1 MANLLYDKM
10 FRVVGPAGPDTLT
23 LPQLLAEVTLDRVT
37 RYEGLRAHQE
47 QPWAMFLVQLAVLAL
62 RAGKYT
68 SLPEDAGT
76 WRGLLTSLT
85 GGDED
90 AWNLIRADKG
100 KPAFMQVP
108 LGGDEDTSK
117 WAVLGTPDGL
127 DVLVTSKNWDV
138 QRATFVDPLPEHWVY
153 ALVTVQTTQGYLGAT
168 WYQVA
173 RMNSGYGNRP
183 FTARTSSLRLGVRFR
198 EDVEALVEGRGKFVD
213 RYGFAREGG
222 HGLLY
227 LLPWDGK
234 TGIDKGDL
242 DPYCV
247 EVCQRIRLL
256 RDENGVIRAVR
267 NGSKVPRIEKSKDD
281 KDFGD
286 PWTPV
291 NRESGKSF
299 TLGPTGWSSGTTA
312 SLLTS
317 ASFEG
322 AMTMAP
328 GPDKT
333 LFVASALVRGQGKTE
348 GFHERVIPVPPDV
361 ARRMGEEPEFLTR
374 LGELAEAQVTDAGKV
389 RRSVLRFSLLKY
401 VQGDP
406 KEVNFDDGRCDAF
419 TRAFDAQVDAVF
431 FDHLFKRVSQGED
444 DGEDDSISWK
454 ETLLLL
460 AKAQLE
466 NGIRTLPVPSSRR
479 LRAEAVARGVFEI
492 QYQKFSRGEL
502 KK

>member
-1 MANLLYDKM
+1 MNLLYDKM
-10 FRVVGPAGPDTLT
+10 FRVVGPTGQDTLT
-23 LPQLLAEVTLDRVT
+23 LPQLLAELTLDRVT
-37 RYEGLRAHQE
+37 RYEGLRPHQE
-47 QPWAMFLVQLAVLAL
+47 QPWGMFLVQLAVLAL
-62 RAGKYT
+62 RAGAYT
-68 SLPEDAGT
+68 SLPEDAGA
-76 WRGLLTSLT
+76 WRDLLTSLT
-85 GGDED
+85 GGDEE
-90 AWNLIRADKG
+90 AWNLIRADKN

-108 LGGDEDTSK
+108 LGKEDTSK

-127 DVLVTSKNWDV
+127 DILVTSKNWDV
-138 QRATFVDPLPEHWVY
+138 QRATFADPLPEHWVY
-153 ALVTVQTTQGYLGAT
+153 ALVTVQTAQGYLGAT

-198 EDVEALVEGRGKFVD
+198 EDVEALVDGRGKFVE

-256 RDENGVIRAVR
+256 QNENGVTRAVR
-267 NGSKVPRIEKSKDD
+267 NGSKVPRIEKSKED

-299 TLGPTGWSSGTTA
+299 TLGPAGWSSGTTS

-317 ASFEG
+317 ASFED
-322 AMTMAP
+322 AVTMAP
-328 GPDKT
+328 RPDKT

-348 GFHERVIPVPPDV
+348 GFHERIIPVPPDI

-374 LGELAEAQVTDAGKV
+374 LGELAEAQVSDAGKV
-389 RRSVLRFSLLKY
+389 RRSVLRFALLKY
-401 VQGDP
+401 VQGGP
-406 KEVNFDDGRCDAF
+406 KEVNFEDDRCDAF
-419 TRAFDAQVDAVF
+419 TRAFDARVDAVF
-431 FDHLFKRVSQGED
+431 FDHLFQGMYED
-444 DGEDDSISWK
+444 NEEGHSTSWQR
-454 ETLLLL
+454 TILLL
-460 AKAQLE
+460 AKDQLVG
-466 NGIRTLPVPSSRR
+466 GIRTLPVQASRR
-479 LRAEAVARGVFEI
+479 LRAEAVAMGTFDA
-492 QYQKFSRGEL
+492 QSQKFLRGEL